1 MSTQPPTDHPPTTP
15 LEPVEPST
23 DVRAELLNIINNDQS
38 RLGEIHR
45 MLERGL
51 SANEIQAELGLQH
64 NRFVWNYQRIIKA
77 LLDGN
82 LPGAPTVAHA
92 VAQRFRSLLWEHT
105 FSPETDRVLRHNL
118 AVLETRASDRS
129 NQNRETQQALDAT
142 NRVEAEGIP
151 GIYVYTLPHY
161 LHHPYD
167 PETGR
172 TLYKVGRSD
181 RDVIERFRTQT
192 RITALPEEP
201 VLLRIYRTDET
212 DASATIERQ
221 FHLTL
226 EAADHDRST
235 ARTGGTEWF
244 LTSLK
249 FLDQIAGL
257 LNIPIETIL
266 DDGDTD

>member
-1 MSTQPPTDHPPTTP
+1 MTSEPAAEPTPQAP
-15 LEPVEPST
+15 LEPIEPSPA
-23 DVRAELLNIINNDQS
+23 VRDEIIVLINDDQT
-38 RLGEIHR
+38 RLGEIYR
-45 MLERGL
+45 MLEQGL
-51 SANEIQAELGLQH
+51 SANEIQAELGLQQ
-64 NRFVWNYQRIIKA
+64 NRFVWSYQRIIKS
-77 LLDGN
+77 LVDGN

-92 VAQRFRSLLWEHT
+92 VAQRFRSLLSEHT
-105 FSPETDRVLRHNL
+105 FSPEAERVLRHNL

-129 NQNRETQQALDAT
+129 SQNRETKQALDAT
-142 NRVEAEGIP
+142 NRFEAEGIP

-181 RDVIERFRTQT
+181 RGVIERFRNQT

-201 VLLRIYRTDET
+201 VLLRVYRTDET
-212 DASATIERQ
+212 EKSGAIERQ

-257 LNIPIETIL
+257 LNVPVEAVL

>member
-1 MSTQPPTDHPPTTP
+1 MNTTNNTSP
-15 LEPVEPST
+15 LEPIEPST
-23 DVRAELLNIINNDQS
+23 AEQQQICALLEADTS
-38 RLGEIHR
+38 RLGEIFK
-45 MLERGL
+45 LLQQGKT
-51 SANEIQAELGLQH
+51 ADQIQNELGLKF
-64 NRFVWNYQRIIKA
+64 NRFVWNYERVIKA
-77 LLDGN
+77 LRDGN
-82 LPGAPTVAHA
+82 LPTAPTVASQT
-92 VAQRFRSLLWEHT
+92 AQRFRSILRNNELDPPT
-105 FSPETDRVLRHNL
+105 RTVLQHNLNVLEARANDRHNQAKEIEEAL
-118 AVLETRASDRS
+118 ATTSQLEARGT
-129 NQNRETQQALDAT
+129 
-142 NRVEAEGIP
+142 P

-181 RDVIERFRTQT
+181 RDVIERFRNQT

-201 VLLRIYRTDET
+201 VLLRIYPTDET
-212 DASATIERQ
+212 EASARIERQ

-249 FLDQIAGL
+249 FLDQVAGL
-257 LNIPIETIL
+257 LNIPIEAFL
-266 DDGDTD
+266 DDGDTE

>member
-1 MSTQPPTDHPPTTP
+1 MSDQPGTDHAPPAP
-15 LEPVEPST
+15 LEPIEPSAE
-23 DVRAELLNIINNDQS
+23 VRSEILAVINGDQS
-38 RLGEIHR
+38 RLGEIYR

-51 SANEIQAELGLQH
+51 NANEIQAELGLQQ

-77 LLDGN
+77 LADGN

-105 FSPETDRVLRHNL
+105 FSPDADRVLRHNL

-142 NRVEAEGIP
+142 NRIEAEGIP

-167 PETGR
+167 PDTGR

-181 RDVIERFRTQT
+181 RDVIERFRSQT

-201 VLLRIYRTDET
+201 VLLRIYRIDESET
-212 DASATIERQ
+212 SATIERQ

-257 LNIPIETIL
+257 LKVPIEAIL